1 MIEIEYPFEIIN
13 QITSF
18 DFTEGTYDKFKKIME
33 KFDVT
38 RYWGQKPVQKTLY
51 GRMHK
56 INHLDDILRCED
68 ETL

>member
-38 RYWGQKPVQKTLY
+38 RYWGQKPVQKTLN
-51 GRMHK
+51 GRMQK
-56 INHLDDILRCED
+56 IEYLDDILRCED

>member
-38 RYWGQKPVQKTLY
+38 K
-51 GRMHK
+51 GRSS
-56 INHLDDILRCED
+56 
-68 ETL
+68 